1 MAAPKGA
8 EAELEGIVVI
18 GRPNRHGL
26 QLPLTRR
33 PGRKE
38 RVGLH
43 ACIDEGQFHLRGHR
57 QRLGVNLAASDDHDP
72 IMPLTSRKCLVQI
85 TGQHHAFRQLRPPSA
100 DDDIETAGQWPP
112 DRFEGASPHH
122 HRVPEGDRLEML
134 QVGGQVP
141 GHGTSL
147 ADGAVTGHGGNQNDV
162 AGHEKQ
168 QDPFIKCR

>member
-1 MAAPKGA
+1 MG
-8 EAELEGIVVI
+8 
-18 GRPNRHGL
+18 
-26 QLPLTRR
+26 RR

-38 RVGLH
+38 SVGLDVG
-43 ACIDEGQFHLRGHR
+43 IDEGQFHAGGQR
-57 QRLGVNLAASDDHDP
+57 QRLGVDLAAADDHDTLVA
-72 IMPLTSRKCLVQI
+72 ITGRQGLVQVA
-85 TGQHHAFRQLRPPSA
+85 GQHHALGQFRPTSA

-134 QVGGQVP
+134 QVSGQVP

-147 ADGAVTGHGGNQNDV
+147 ANGAATGHGGNQNDV